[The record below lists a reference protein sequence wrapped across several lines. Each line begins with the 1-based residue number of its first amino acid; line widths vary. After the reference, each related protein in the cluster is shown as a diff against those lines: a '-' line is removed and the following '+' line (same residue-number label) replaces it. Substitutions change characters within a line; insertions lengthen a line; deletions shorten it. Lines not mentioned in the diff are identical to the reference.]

1 MANPWITH
9 VKKYAKT
16 HKISY
21 GDAISKARATYK
33 KKGMKGKGDDD
44 DSPKKRNRIYKSWM
58 KYLK

>member
-21 GDAISKARATYK
+21 GDAIAKARATYK
-33 KKGMKGKGDDD
+33 KKVVGKGDS
-44 DSPKKRNRIYKSWM
+44 DSPKKK
-58 KYLK
+58 K